1 MAAEVPGLIS
11 RQELAAVPLGV
22 FRLVWCA
29 LMVYQLLHVVYGSA
43 ELQAKF
49 GDHTTFNFRF
59 GYAESCLLLRPTEE
73 QARVVCLAAVVAA
86 MAIGAGLP
94 QPWHVLGSTVLAALY
109 TTLQLWEKSRYNNHY
124 YLDVLLAVLVAGTDV
139 HRAFSVSSMP
149 CWHTE
154 ARVTEGV
161 KREEFSSWYRRQRAL
176 TVPAWQLWAFRLQ
189 VLLVYV
195 YGGVAKLS
203 SPDWLTRAQ
212 PMTGWLQLPGKWTPL
227 HSVVESINPG
237 DAHGNKEILG
247 WLFSIGGVAFDLG
260 IAVPLLLSTELN
272 QSVASR
278 RRWRWLALASTA
290 SFHGTNAMI
299 FNIGTFPFMMMGANC
314 LFLLDAGTHQTDVVG
329 VDYTATS
336 RREKC
341 CGLSPGGLCVAV
353 TYACVQLL
361 LPLRHHFYPGPVMWT
376 GLGYHGSWMMKLADN
391 RALVRILLDGDAPGA
406 NSSPR
411 MESEQRSP
419 LLVPLGTIVWLTPGQ
434 LAPALLDVGSVE
446 QLAEHVQLLA
456 HAQGVVARLPAPRG
470 SPPPV
475 RMEIWRAWNFR
486 PYQRWS
492 DPAVELPARRGQCGS
507 AGGSFAGT
515 MLSPEPTWLV
525 VHPIMLRKHQE
536 QEIRQ
541 RVELLSADTD
551 SEGSTAEV
559 PTPAGPYPKKQRRT
573 LLMMEAAERG
583 LGDWIAFL
591 PGATGPATHT
601 AAVVQRTG
609 PACSDVVLHA
619 VLGDMSV
626 RVDARSAELLQPGDS
641 LRLPVGTKHTV
652 SPGNFSTT
660 EAPSV
665 WAYSYT
671 CADGELH
678 AALQLHSA
686 AAAAVL

>member
-1 MAAEVPGLIS
+1 MPTEEPGLTS

-29 LMVYQLLHVVYGSA
+29 LMVYHLLHVVYGSS
-43 ELQAKF
+43 ELRAKF

-59 GYAESCLLLRPTEE
+59 GCAESCVLLRPTEE
-73 QARVVCLAAVVAA
+73 QARAACLTAVVAA
-86 MAIGAGLP
+86 VAVGAGLP
-94 QPWHVLGSTVLAALY
+94 QPWHALGCTVLATLY

-124 YLDVLLAVLVAGTDV
+124 YLDVLFAILVASTDV

-149 CWHTE
+149 CWRTE
-154 ARVTEGV
+154 PHAISGAQ
-161 KREEFSSWYRRQRAL
+161 REELSAWYRRQRAL
-176 TVPAWQLWAFRLQ
+176 TAPAWQLWAFRMQ

-195 YGGVAKLS
+195 YGAVAKLS
-203 SPDWLTRAQ
+203 SPDWLARAQ

-227 HSVVESINPG
+227 HSVVETINPG
-237 DAHGNKEILG
+237 DALNKEILG
-247 WLFSIGGVAFDLG
+247 WVFSIGGVAFDLG

-272 QSVASR
+272 PSGASR

-290 SFHGTNAMI
+290 VFHGTNAMI

-314 LFLLDAGTHQTDVVG
+314 LFLLDAGAYQTDAVG
-329 VDYTATS
+329 VDYAAAS
-336 RREKC
+336 RRKKR

-361 LPLRHHFYPGPVMWT
+361 LPVRHHFYPGPVMWT

-391 RALVRILLDGDAPGA
+391 RALVRMLLDGDPPGA
-406 NSSPR
+406 NSSPHT
-411 MESEQRSP
+411 ESEQRPP
-419 LLVPLGTIVWLTPGQ
+419 LLAPLGTIVWLTPGQ

-475 RMEIWRAWNFR
+475 HVEIWRAWNFR

-515 MLSPEPTWLV
+515 MLSPAPTWLV
-525 VHPIMLRKHQE
+525 VHPIMLRNEQE

-541 RVELLSADTD
+541 RVELLSGNT
-551 SEGSTAEV
+551 GSEV
-559 PTPAGPYPKKQRRT
+559 PMGKVSAPTEPRSQRERRT

-583 LGDWIAFL
+583 LGDWSAFL
-591 PGATGPATHT
+591 PGAGPSTPT
-601 AAVVQRTG
+601 AAVLQRTG
-609 PACSDVVLHA
+609 PACDDILLHA
-619 VLGDMSV
+619 VLGEVSV
-626 RVDARSAELLQPGDS
+626 RVDAKSAELLQPGDS
-641 LRLPVGTKHTV
+641 MRLPVGAKHTV
-652 SPGNFSTT
+652 SPGISSTT
-660 EAPSV
+660 ESPSV

-678 AALQLHSA
+678 AALQLDSA
-686 AAAAVL
+686 AAAV